1 MRGRD
6 MVNSLE
12 YRLEDEGHVNFS
24 ATQKIQALNDAQRQV
39 IAMCSNDALVH
50 LQVSEDLD
58 AAAADSN
65 LGGLYYFAL
74 PEPAGEPLLTRVVK
88 AYDNTNDRWIEMV
101 SPNGFGENT
110 SYSYGTVGTLM
121 NNRLYVS
128 TEDMPDTPTN
138 LDCFL
143 IYISTPADI
152 VDDTTQIAY
161 VSDSVQQAII
171 ELAES
176 LLWRQDNRQNR
187 ATAASSNAAAI
198 ITGINQQGV

>member
-1 MRGRD
+1 

-12 YRLEDEGHVNFS
+12 YRLEDENHVNFS
-24 ATQKIQALNDAQRQV
+24 ATQKIQALNDAQIQV
-39 IAMCSNDALVH
+39 IAMCSNDALPH
-50 LQVSEDLD
+50 LQVQEDLD
-58 AAAADSN
+58 TVGTDTN
-65 LGGLYYFAL
+65 LGSLKYFAL
-74 PEPAGEPLLTRVVK
+74 PEPAGESLLTRVVK

-101 SPNGFGENT
+101 SPHGFGENT
-110 SYSYGTVGTLM
+110 SYNYGTVGTLM

-128 TEDMPDTPTN
+128 TGDTAITS
-138 LDCFL
+138 CIL
-143 IYISTPADI
+143 IYIATPADI
-152 VDDTTQIAY
+152 ADDVNQISY

-171 ELAES
+171 EMAES

>member
-12 YRLEDEGHVNFS
+12 YRLEDENHVNFS
-24 ATQKIQALNDAQRQV
+24 VTQKIQALNDAQRQV
-39 IAMCSNDALVH
+39 IAMCSNDVLVH
-50 LQVSEDLD
+50 LQVQEDLD
-58 AAAADSN
+58 TVQTDSN
-65 LGGLYYFAL
+65 LGSLKYFAL

-101 SPNGFGENT
+101 SPNGFGENI

-128 TEDMPDTPTN
+128 TGDTAITS
-138 LDCFL
+138 CIL
-143 IYISTPADI
+143 IYIATPADI
-152 VDDTTQIAY
+152 ADDVNQISY

-171 ELAES
+171 EGAES
-176 LLWRQDNRQNR
+176 LLWRQDNRLNR
-187 ATAASSNAAAI
+187 SKAAAESAI
-198 ITGINQQGV
+198 GLMQAINAQGV